1 LETLTETEMLGK
13 APVPRLIMKYAVPS
27 VISLLV
33 NSLYNI
39 VDQIFIGQGVG
50 YLGNAATNVIF
61 PITVIVLAFAL
72 LIGDGAAAYLSL
84 KLGEGEKDNA
94 RRGVG
99 NALTLLIA
107 FGILFL
113 ILGILFL
120 EPLCHLFG
128 ATENSLPY
136 AMDYGRIIVLGL
148 PFVMVGTGLNSCIR
162 AEGSPKVAM
171 LSMILGAVTNTVLDP
186 IFIFV
191 FNWGVEGAAWATIIG
206 QIVTFVISTSYLGKL
221 KTLRLTRNDLKPD
234 FKTSKTL
241 MGYGISSFITQIAV
255 TLSILVANNMLVA
268 YGSASVYGP
277 DIPLAAFGIVMKVN
291 QILMSFMI
299 GFGIG
304 AQPIIGFNYGAKNYG
319 RVRQA
324 YLISVVCATAVAAAG
339 FILFQFFPQSIINL
353 FGSEDGLY
361 NGFAQSSFR
370 IFLLLCILNGFQMVT
385 GIFFQALGKPVK
397 SAAISLSRQIII
409 LVPAMLILPRF
420 LGVEGVLW
428 AGPAAD
434 GIAFII
440 ALIFS
445 VGEMKRLSS
454 AMAAQKKI
462 PPMGIACGTVRQNT

>member
-1 LETLTETEMLGK
+1 
-13 APVPRLIMKYAVPS
+13 
-27 VISLLV
+27 
-33 NSLYNI
+33 
-39 VDQIFIGQGVG
+39 
-50 YLGNAATNVIF
+50 
-61 PITVIVLAFAL
+61 
-72 LIGDGAAAYLSL
+72 
-84 KLGEGEKDNA
+84 
-94 RRGVG
+94 
-99 NALTLLIA
+99 
-107 FGILFL
+107 
-113 ILGILFL
+113 
-120 EPLCHLFG
+120 
-128 ATENSLPY
+128 
-136 AMDYGRIIVLGL
+136 MDYGRIIVLGL
-148 PFVMVGTGLNSCIR
+148 PFVMVGTGLKFLYTR

-191 FNWGVEGAAWATIIG
+191 FNWGVEGAACATIIG

-454 AMAAQKKI
+454 AIAAQKKI